1 MSATESVNPDDV
13 KTPTIAVLAHR
24 VIQKPEARI
33 RGVKVEEILSELL
46 MTVEVPAVTV
56 E

>member
-1 MSATESVNPDDV
+1 MSGRDYVVPDDI
-13 KTPTIAVLAHR
+13 KRATIRVLGHR
-24 VIQKPEARI
+24 VILKPEARI